1 MVEETQL
8 GFAITLDLANT
19 DQPPTWN
26 AGDEFE
32 AVRKASL
39 RAAQ

>member
-1 MVEETQL
+1 V
-8 GFAITLDLANT
+8 ADSDIT
-19 DQPPTWN
+19 PTWY

-39 RAAQ
+39 TELSVEDR